1 LGGLVLEKEEI
12 IDSIPLKIKEA
23 IKRLNWA
30 EIKRE
35 QRRKKKE
42 ISIKR
47 DVFEKIIPD
56 KKYE

>member
-1 LGGLVLEKEEI
+1 LEKEEI